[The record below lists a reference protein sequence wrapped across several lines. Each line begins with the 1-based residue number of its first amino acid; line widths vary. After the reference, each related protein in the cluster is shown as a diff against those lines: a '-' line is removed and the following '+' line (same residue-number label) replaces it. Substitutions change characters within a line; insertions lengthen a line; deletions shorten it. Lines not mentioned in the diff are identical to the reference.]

1 MTKAYAAITNPV
13 VSTFS
18 LGDLIADVLS
28 FAILIGFILTFFF
41 LLQGALAWISSGGD
55 EGKVEAARNRITQAI
70 IGLVIVVAVWALFG
84 LVEDFLGVN
93 VFGGTGITLPTI
105 GQ

>member
-18 LGDLIADVLS
+18 LGDLIADILS

-70 IGLVIVVAVWALFG
+70 VGLVLLASVWAIYT
-84 LVEDFLGVN
+84 LVGDFVGFDPTN
-93 VFGGTGITLPTI
+93 LPI
-105 GQ
+105 PSLLDK